1 MILSIFKFIMISA
14 FKHPIVFSNI
24 SVNSNDTM
32 GLNFMKFFQKFYLSK
47 TEFYLEF
54 FWRVLK
60 IKSLQNSL
68 LPEMGC
74 NDKNVK
80 KMFSQIQIKLQNKN
94 FCHLSD
100 LMQKKN
106 IF

>member
-94 FCHLSD
+94 FCKLSD
-100 LMQKKN
+100 LMQKN